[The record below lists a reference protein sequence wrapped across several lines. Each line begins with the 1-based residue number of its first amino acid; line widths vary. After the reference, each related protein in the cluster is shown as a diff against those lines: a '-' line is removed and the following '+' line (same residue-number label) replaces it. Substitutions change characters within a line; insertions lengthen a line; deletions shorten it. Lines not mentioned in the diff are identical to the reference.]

1 MLLVAVG
8 VNHQT
13 APLDVR
19 ERLAFSADG
28 LKDALR
34 TLRDNLAARRG
45 GSEGA
50 VEAAILSTCNRTE
63 IYCAA
68 EADPREALVHW
79 LAQSRALREGDLIDH
94 SYRLVQDDTVRH
106 AFRVASGLDSMVLG
120 EPQILG
126 QMKDAVRAATD
137 TGTLGS
143 TLGQM
148 FQRTFAVAKEVR
160 SATAIGTH
168 SVSMAAASVKLAE
181 TVFEDLADCRVLF
194 IGAGD
199 MIELVATHFSARK
212 PRFMAIANRTLER
225 GAKLAAQFG
234 AEAMR
239 LADVPQ
245 RLPEFDVV
253 VTSTASTLPIIGL
266 GAAERMV
273 KQRRHKPVVMVDLA
287 VPRDIEAEV
296 GELPDVYLYT
306 VDDLTELVRT
316 NSEKRQAAVQQA
328 EAIIETRVQ
337 GFLQWMDS
345 REQVPLILQLQ
356 DVSRQWQAAEL
367 DRARRQLARGEDA
380 EAVLDMLA
388 RNLSQKF
395 MHNAYAAMHHSN
407 PAHREQVARAVQR
420 LFLAPHRGCGS
431 NGDGGDSGD
440 GRGRDANNT

>member
-1 MLLVAVG
+1 MLLAAVG

-19 ERLAFSADG
+19 ERLAFSAES
-28 LKDALR
+28 LKEALR
-34 TLRDNLAARRG
+34 TLRDSLLSRHAG
-45 GSEGA
+45 HDGP

-63 IYCAA
+63 IYCATA
-68 EADPREALVHW
+68 ADPREALVHW
-79 LAQSRALREGDLIDH
+79 LAQSRALSEGELSSH

-126 QMKDAVRAATD
+126 QMKDAVRAAAD

-160 SATAIGTH
+160 STTEIGAH

-181 TVFEDLADCRVLF
+181 TVFENLADCRVLF

-199 MIELVATHFSARK
+199 MIELVATHFAARK
-212 PRFMAIANRTLER
+212 PRHMAIANRTLER
-225 GAKLAAQFG
+225 GARLAQQFG
-234 AEAMR
+234 GEAMR

-245 RLPEFDVV
+245 RLAEFDVV
-253 VTSTASTLPIIGL
+253 ITSTASTLPIIGL

-296 GELPDVYLYT
+296 GELADVYLYS

-316 NSEKRQAAVQQA
+316 NSEKRQAAVEQA
-328 EAIIETRVQ
+328 ESIIESRVQ

-356 DVSRQWQAAEL
+356 EQSRQWQNAEL
-367 DRARRQLARGEDA
+367 ERARRMLARGESP
-380 EAVLDMLA
+380 EVVMDMLA

-395 MHNAYAAMHHSN
+395 MHNAYAAMHHTD
-407 PAHREQVARAVQR
+407 PDHREQVARAVQR
-420 LFLAPHRGCGS
+420 LFLTPHRGCGDS
-431 NGDGGDSGD
+431 N
-440 GRGRDANNT
+440 NN

>member
-1 MLLVAVG
+1 MLLAAVG

-19 ERLAFSADG
+19 ERLAFSADS
-28 LKDALR
+28 LKEALR
-34 TLRDNLAARRG
+34 TLRDSLLSHRPSG
-45 GSEGA
+45 DGP

-63 IYCAA
+63 IYCATS
-68 EADPREALVHW
+68 ADPREALVHW
-79 LAQSRALREGDLIDH
+79 LAQSRALSEGELSSH

-126 QMKDAVRAATD
+126 QMKDAVRAAAD

-160 SATAIGTH
+160 STTEIGAH

-181 TVFEDLADCRVLF
+181 TVFENLADCRVLF

-199 MIELVATHFSARK
+199 MIELVATHFAARK
-212 PRFMAIANRTLER
+212 PRHMAIANRTLER
-225 GAKLAAQFG
+225 GARLAQQFG
-234 AEAMR
+234 GEAMR

-245 RLPEFDVV
+245 RLAEFDVV
-253 VTSTASTLPIIGL
+253 ITSTASTLPIIGL

-296 GELPDVYLYT
+296 GELADVYLYS

-316 NSEKRQAAVQQA
+316 NSEKRQAAVEQA
-328 EAIIETRVQ
+328 ESIIESRVQ

-356 DVSRQWQAAEL
+356 EQSRQWQNAEL
-367 DRARRQLARGEDA
+367 ERARRMLARGESP
-380 EAVLDMLA
+380 EMVMDMLA

-395 MHNAYAAMHHSN
+395 MHNAYAAMHHTD
-407 PAHREQVARAVQR
+407 PDHREQVARAVQR
-420 LFLAPHRGCGS
+420 LFLTPHRGCGDS
-431 NGDGGDSGD
+431 N
-440 GRGRDANNT
+440 NN

>member
-1 MLLVAVG
+1 MRLIAYGLD
-8 VNHQT
+8 HQT
-13 APLDVR
+13 APL
-19 ERLAFSADG
+19 
-28 LKDALR
+28 ALR
-34 TLRDNLAARRG
+34 EQVAIADAMLPEALRELRAQPG
-45 GSEGA
+45 
-50 VEAAILSTCNRTE
+50 VEEALILSTCNRTE
-63 IYCAA
+63 LYCSVHEGA
-68 EADPREALVHW
+68 EPVPAQWLHARHCLPAGRLDDMLRQWSEREA
-79 LAQSRALREGDLIDH
+79 
-94 SYRLVQDDTVRH
+94 VRH
-106 AFRVASGLDSMVLG
+106 LFRVATGLESMVLG

-160 SATAIGTH
+160 STTEIGAH

-212 PRFMAIANRTLER
+212 PRYMAIANRTQER
-225 GAKLAAQFG
+225 GSKLAAQFG

-253 VTSTASTLPIIGL
+253 ITSTASTLPIIGL

-306 VDDLTELVRT
+306 VDDLAELVRT

-367 DRARRQLARGEDA
+367 DRARRQLARGEDT

-395 MHNAYAAMHHSN
+395 MHNAYAAMHHSD
-407 PAHREQVARAVQR
+407 PAHRDQVARAVQR
-420 LFLAPHRGCGS
+420 LFLTPHRGCGS
-431 NGDGGDSGD
+431 HADSGD
-440 GRGRDANNT
+440 GHGSDVNNT

>member
-1 MLLVAVG
+1 MLLAAVG

-34 TLRDNLAARRG
+34 TLRDSLLARNDG
-45 GSEGA
+45 P
-50 VEAAILSTCNRTE
+50 VETAILSTCNRTE

-68 EADPREALVHW
+68 AGDPREALVEW
-79 LAQSRALREGDLIDH
+79 LARTRELHAGTLLEH
-94 SYRLVQDDTVRH
+94 SYRLVQDSTVRH

-160 SATAIGTH
+160 TTTEIGAH

-194 IGAGD
+194 IGAGE
-199 MIELVATHFSARK
+199 MIELVATHFASRR
-212 PRFMAIANRTLER
+212 PRHIAIANRTLER
-225 GAKLAAQFG
+225 GAHLAQQFG
-234 AEAMR
+234 GEAMR
-239 LADVPQ
+239 LADMPQ
-245 RLPEFDVV
+245 RLAEFDVV
-253 VTSTASTLPIIGL
+253 VSSTASTLPIVGL
-266 GAAERMV
+266 CAAERMIR
-273 KQRRHKPVVMVDLA
+273 QRRRKPVVMVDLA
-287 VPRDIEAEV
+287 VPRDIEPEV
-296 GELPDVYLYT
+296 ADLPDVYLYT
-306 VDDLTELVRT
+306 VDDLTELVRS
-316 NSEKRQAAVQQA
+316 NSEKRLAAVEQA
-328 EAIIETRVQ
+328 ESIIETLVE
-337 GFLQWMDS
+337 GFLRWMDN

-356 DVSRQWQAAEL
+356 EQSRQWQGAEVE
-367 DRARRQLARGEDA
+367 RARRMLARGDSA
-380 EAVLDMLA
+380 DAVLDMLA

-395 MHNAYAAMHHSN
+395 LHNAFAAMHHGD
-407 PAHREQVARAVQR
+407 PAHREQVTRAVQR
-420 LFLAPHRGCGS
+420 LFLTPHRGCADAGDTGS
-431 NGDGGDSGD
+431 
-440 GRGRDANNT
+440 RGKSQS

>member
-1 MLLVAVG
+1 MLLAAVG

-19 ERLAFSADG
+19 ERLAFSADS
-28 LKDALR
+28 LKEALR
-34 TLRDNLAARRG
+34 TLRDSLLSHRPSG
-45 GSEGA
+45 DGP

-63 IYCAA
+63 IYCATS
-68 EADPREALVHW
+68 ADPREALVHW
-79 LAQSRALREGDLIDH
+79 LAQSRALSEGELSSH

-126 QMKDAVRAATD
+126 QMKDAVRAAAD

-160 SATAIGTH
+160 STTEIGAH

-181 TVFEDLADCRVLF
+181 TVFENLADCRVLF

-199 MIELVATHFSARK
+199 MIELVATHFAARK
-212 PRFMAIANRTLER
+212 PRHMAIANRTLER
-225 GAKLAAQFG
+225 GARLAQQFG
-234 AEAMR
+234 GEAMR

-245 RLPEFDVV
+245 RLAEFDVV
-253 VTSTASTLPIIGL
+253 ITSTASTLPIIGL

-296 GELPDVYLYT
+296 GELADVYLYS

-316 NSEKRQAAVQQA
+316 NSEKRQAAVEQA
-328 EAIIETRVQ
+328 ESIIESRVQ

-356 DVSRQWQAAEL
+356 EQSRQWQNAEL
-367 DRARRQLARGEDA
+367 ERARRMLARGESP
-380 EAVLDMLA
+380 EVVMDMLA

-395 MHNAYAAMHHSN
+395 MHNAYAAMHHTD
-407 PAHREQVARAVQR
+407 PDHREQVARAVQR
-420 LFLAPHRGCGS
+420 LFLTPHRGCGDS
-431 NGDGGDSGD
+431 N
-440 GRGRDANNT
+440 NN

>member
-1 MLLVAVG
+1 MLLAAVG

-19 ERLAFSADG
+19 ERLAFSADS
-28 LKDALR
+28 LKEALR
-34 TLRDNLAARRG
+34 TLRDSLLSHRPSG
-45 GSEGA
+45 DGP

-63 IYCAA
+63 IYCATS
-68 EADPREALVHW
+68 ADPREALVHW
-79 LAQSRALREGDLIDH
+79 LAQSRALSEGELSSH

-126 QMKDAVRAATD
+126 QMKDAVRAAAD

-160 SATAIGTH
+160 STTEIGAH

-181 TVFEDLADCRVLF
+181 TVFENLADCRVLF

-199 MIELVATHFSARK
+199 MIELVATHFAARK
-212 PRFMAIANRTLER
+212 PRHMAIANRTLER
-225 GAKLAAQFG
+225 GARLAQQFG
-234 AEAMR
+234 GEAMR

-245 RLPEFDVV
+245 RLAEFDVV
-253 VTSTASTLPIIGL
+253 ITSTASTLPIIGL

-273 KQRRHKPVVMVDLA
+273 RQRRHKPVVMVDLA

-296 GELPDVYLYT
+296 GELADVYLYS

-316 NSEKRQAAVQQA
+316 NSEKRQAAVEQA
-328 EAIIETRVQ
+328 ESIIESRVQ

-356 DVSRQWQAAEL
+356 EQSRQWQNAEL
-367 DRARRQLARGEDA
+367 ERARRMLARGESP
-380 EAVLDMLA
+380 EAVMDMLA

-395 MHNAYAAMHHSN
+395 MHNAYAAMHHTD
-407 PAHREQVARAVQR
+407 PDHREQVARAVQR
-420 LFLAPHRGCGS
+420 LFLTPHRGCGDS
-431 NGDGGDSGD
+431 N
-440 GRGRDANNT
+440 NN

>member
-1 MLLVAVG
+1 MLLAAVG

-34 TLRDNLAARRG
+34 TLRDSLAVRRG
-45 GSEGA
+45 GGEGA

-160 SATAIGTH
+160 STTEIGAH

-212 PRFMAIANRTLER
+212 PRYMAIANRTQER
-225 GAKLAAQFG
+225 GSKLAAQFG

-253 VTSTASTLPIIGL
+253 ITSTASTLPIIGL

-296 GELPDVYLYT
+296 AQLPDVYLYS
-306 VDDLTELVRT
+306 VDDLTELVRS
-316 NSEKRQAAVQQA
+316 NGERRQAAVHQA
-328 EAIIETRVQ
+328 ESIIESRVQ
-337 GFLQWMDS
+337 GFLQWMDD
-345 REQVPLILQLQ
+345 REQVPLIRQLQ
-356 DVSRQWQAAEL
+356 DQSRNWQQAEV
-367 DRARRQLARGEDA
+367 DRARRALARGDSPDA
-380 EAVLDMLA
+380 VMELLA

-395 MHNAYAAMHHSN
+395 LHNAFAAMHHTD
-407 PAHREQVARAVQR
+407 PQHRDQVTRAVQR
-420 LFLAPHRGCGS
+420 LFLTPHRGYGS
-431 NGDGGDSGD
+431 NS
-440 GRGRDANNT
+440 

>member
-1 MLLVAVG
+1 MLLAAVG

-19 ERLAFSADG
+19 ERLAFSADS
-28 LKDALR
+28 LKEALR
-34 TLRDNLAARRG
+34 TLRDSLLSHRPSG
-45 GSEGA
+45 DGP

-63 IYCAA
+63 IYCATS
-68 EADPREALVHW
+68 ADPREALVHW
-79 LAQSRALREGDLIDH
+79 LAQSRALSEGELSSH

-126 QMKDAVRAATD
+126 QMKDAVRAAAD

-160 SATAIGTH
+160 STTEIGAH

-181 TVFEDLADCRVLF
+181 TVFENLADCRVLF

-199 MIELVATHFSARK
+199 MIELVATHFAARK
-212 PRFMAIANRTLER
+212 PRHMAIANRTLER
-225 GAKLAAQFG
+225 GARLAQQFG
-234 AEAMR
+234 GEAMR

-245 RLPEFDVV
+245 RLAEFDVV
-253 VTSTASTLPIIGL
+253 ITSTASTLPIIGL

-296 GELPDVYLYT
+296 GELADVYLYS

-316 NSEKRQAAVQQA
+316 NSEKRQAAVEQA
-328 EAIIETRVQ
+328 ESIIESRVQ

-356 DVSRQWQAAEL
+356 EQSRQWQNAEL
-367 DRARRQLARGEDA
+367 ERARRMLARGESP
-380 EAVLDMLA
+380 EAVMDMLA

-395 MHNAYAAMHHSN
+395 MHNAYAAMHHTD
-407 PAHREQVARAVQR
+407 PDHREQVARAVQR
-420 LFLAPHRGCGS
+420 LFLTPHRGCGDS
-431 NGDGGDSGD
+431 N
-440 GRGRDANNT
+440 NN

>member
-1 MLLVAVG
+1 MLLAAVG

-19 ERLAFSADG
+19 ERLAFSADS
-28 LKDALR
+28 LKEALR
-34 TLRDNLAARRG
+34 TLRDSLLSHRPSG
-45 GSEGA
+45 DGP

-63 IYCAA
+63 IYCATS
-68 EADPREALVHW
+68 ADPREALVHW
-79 LAQSRALREGDLIDH
+79 LAQSRALSEGELSSH

-126 QMKDAVRAATD
+126 QMKDAVRAAAD

-160 SATAIGTH
+160 STTEIGAH

-181 TVFEDLADCRVLF
+181 TVFENLADCRVLF

-199 MIELVATHFSARK
+199 MIELVATHFAARK
-212 PRFMAIANRTLER
+212 PRHMAIANRTLER
-225 GAKLAAQFG
+225 GARLAQQFG
-234 AEAMR
+234 GEAMR

-245 RLPEFDVV
+245 RLAEFDVV
-253 VTSTASTLPIIGL
+253 ITSTASTLPIIGL

-296 GELPDVYLYT
+296 GELADVYLYS

-316 NSEKRQAAVQQA
+316 NSEKRQAAVEQA
-328 EAIIETRVQ
+328 ESIIESRVQ

-356 DVSRQWQAAEL
+356 EQSRQWQSAEL
-367 DRARRQLARGEDA
+367 ERARRMLARGESP
-380 EAVLDMLA
+380 EVVMDMLA

-395 MHNAYAAMHHSN
+395 MHNAYAAMHHTD
-407 PAHREQVARAVQR
+407 PDHREQVARAVQR
-420 LFLAPHRGCGS
+420 LFLTPHRGCGDS
-431 NGDGGDSGD
+431 N
-440 GRGRDANNT
+440 NN

>member
-1 MLLVAVG
+1 MLLAAVG

-19 ERLAFSADG
+19 ERLAFSAEG

-34 TLRDNLAARRG
+34 TLRDTLLAHRTGVPG
-45 GSEGA
+45 GEGA

-63 IYCAA
+63 IYCASDN
-68 EADPREALVHW
+68 DPREALVHW
-79 LAQSRALREGDLIDH
+79 LAQSRALSEGDLYEH
-94 SYRLVQDDTVRH
+94 SYRLVQDGTVRH

-126 QMKDAVRAATD
+126 QMKDAVRAASD

-160 SATAIGTH
+160 STTEIGAH

-181 TVFEDLADCRVLF
+181 TVFENLADCRILF
-194 IGAGD
+194 IGAGE
-199 MIELVATHFSARK
+199 MIELVATHFSSRR
-212 PRFMAIANRTLER
+212 PRHMAIANRTLER
-225 GAKLAAQFG
+225 GARLAQQFG

-245 RLPEFDVV
+245 RLAEFDVV
-253 VTSTASTLPIIGL
+253 VTSTASTLPLIGL

-296 GELPDVYLYT
+296 AKLPDVYLYS
-306 VDDLTELVRT
+306 VDDLTQLVRT
-316 NSEKRQAAVQQA
+316 NTEKRQAAVEQA

-337 GFLQWMDS
+337 GFLQWMDN

-356 DVSRQWQAAEL
+356 EQSRQWQGAEL
-367 DRARRQLARGEDA
+367 ERARKLLARGESPDL
-380 EAVLDMLA
+380 VMDMLA

-395 MHNAYAAMHHSN
+395 LHNAFAAMHHTD
-407 PAHREQVARAVQR
+407 PAHREQVTRAVQR
-420 LFLAPHRGCGS
+420 LFLTPHRGSTGC
-431 NGDGGDSGD
+431 GGDS
-440 GRGRDANNT
+440 NNS

>member
-1 MLLVAVG
+1 MLLAAVG

-19 ERLAFSADG
+19 ERLAFSADS
-28 LKDALR
+28 LKEALR
-34 TLRDNLAARRG
+34 TLRDSLLSRHAG
-45 GSEGA
+45 HDGP

-63 IYCAA
+63 IYCATA
-68 EADPREALVHW
+68 ADPREALVHW
-79 LAQSRALREGDLIDH
+79 LAQSRALSEGELSSH

-126 QMKDAVRAATD
+126 QMKDAVRAAAD

-160 SATAIGTH
+160 STTEIGAH

-181 TVFEDLADCRVLF
+181 TVFENLADCRVLF

-199 MIELVATHFSARK
+199 MIELVATHFAARK
-212 PRFMAIANRTLER
+212 PRHMAIANRTLER
-225 GAKLAAQFG
+225 GARLALQFG
-234 AEAMR
+234 GEAMR

-245 RLPEFDVV
+245 RLAEFDVV
-253 VTSTASTLPIIGL
+253 ITSTASTLPIIGL

-296 GELPDVYLYT
+296 GELADVYLYS

-316 NSEKRQAAVQQA
+316 NSEKRQAAVEQA
-328 EAIIETRVQ
+328 ESIIESRVQ

-356 DVSRQWQAAEL
+356 EQSRQWQSAEL
-367 DRARRQLARGEDA
+367 ERARRMLARGESP
-380 EAVLDMLA
+380 EVVMDMLA

-395 MHNAYAAMHHSN
+395 MHNAYAAMHHTD
-407 PAHREQVARAVQR
+407 PDHREQVARAVQR
-420 LFLAPHRGCGS
+420 LFLTPHRGCGDS
-431 NGDGGDSGD
+431 N
-440 GRGRDANNT
+440 NN

>member
-1 MLLVAVG
+1 MLLAAVG

-19 ERLAFSADG
+19 ERLAFSAES
-28 LKDALR
+28 LKEALR
-34 TLRDNLAARRG
+34 TLRDSLLSRHAG
-45 GSEGA
+45 HDGP

-63 IYCAA
+63 IYCATA
-68 EADPREALVHW
+68 ADPREALVHW
-79 LAQSRALREGDLIDH
+79 LAQSRALSEGELSSH

-126 QMKDAVRAATD
+126 QMKDAVRAAAD

-160 SATAIGTH
+160 STTEIGAH

-181 TVFEDLADCRVLF
+181 TVFENLADCRVLF

-199 MIELVATHFSARK
+199 MIELVATHFAARK
-212 PRFMAIANRTLER
+212 PRHMAIANRTLER
-225 GAKLAAQFG
+225 GARLALQFG
-234 AEAMR
+234 GEAMR

-245 RLPEFDVV
+245 RLAEFDVV
-253 VTSTASTLPIIGL
+253 ITSTASTLPIIGL

-296 GELPDVYLYT
+296 GELADVYLYS

-316 NSEKRQAAVQQA
+316 NSEKRQAAVEQA
-328 EAIIETRVQ
+328 ESIIESRVQ

-356 DVSRQWQAAEL
+356 EQSRQWQSAEL
-367 DRARRQLARGEDA
+367 ERARRMLARGESP
-380 EAVLDMLA
+380 EVVMDMLA

-395 MHNAYAAMHHSN
+395 MHNAYAAMHHTD
-407 PAHREQVARAVQR
+407 PDHREQVARAVQR
-420 LFLAPHRGCGS
+420 LFLTPHRGCGDS
-431 NGDGGDSGD
+431 N
-440 GRGRDANNT
+440 NN